1 MKANFQDVPVIDVT
15 PLFSPDGS
23 DRNEVDKAI
32 GLACER
38 VGFFVISGAA
48 LQEFSSPYRIERLLR
63 FFQLN
68 AGQLLPMARKRYV
81 PANLNAYRG
90 YFPTTDGDTSY
101 KHGIDLGPEF
111 DSDDPYYPRGHPL
124 VERNLWPDEADL
136 PGWRTDILAYYAE
149 MLRLG
154 RMLMHSVARYLGL
167 IENWFDQSFAGTN
180 STLRLLRY
188 PVRTAESLKGIGERA
203 YVVHQGTP
211 RPSVVGEHVDS
222 GILTLLYQDQVGGLQ
237 AKNGDGR
244 WIDVPAISG
253 SYSIN
258 IGGALQR
265 WTNGR
270 FVATPHRV
278 LGHESE
284 RYSIPFFFEPAVT
297 AVLECIP
304 TLTVEG
310 SRHEPVTYGE
320 YLIEAMNNF
329 VETRDFA
336 KGTR

>member
-136 PGWRTDILAYYAE
+136 PGWRTDILAYYAD

-203 YVVHQGTP
+203 YVVWTSPGLM
-211 RPSVVGEHVDS
+211 DS
-222 GILTLLYQDQVGGLQ
+222 SYCTNWRVLYEQVQIKDSDSIYRGVSPTDGG
-237 AKNGDGR
+237 AG
-244 WIDVPAISG
+244 PSG
-253 SYSIN
+253 SQ
-258 IGGALQR
+258 AQA
-265 WTNGR
+265 T
-270 FVATPHRV
+270 VAGVWLHRMV
-278 LGHESE
+278 D
-284 RYSIPFFFEPAVT
+284 
-297 AVLECIP
+297 P
-304 TLTVEG
+304 TLVQPG
-310 SRHEPVTYGE
+310 
-320 YLIEAMNNF
+320 
-329 VETRDFA
+329 
-336 KGTR
+336 